1 MRRLDPHLTRLTP
14 TQKRL
19 LAIVAS
25 FDVPPTQRQISLQL
39 ARWAI
44 RSPRFPRRRNGGD
57 RG

>member
-1 MRRLDPHLTRLTP
+1 MRRHDQHTLRLTP

-25 FDVPPTQRQISLQL
+25 FDVPPTQRQISQRF

-44 RSPRFPRRRNGGD
+44 RSPRFPRRQNGGD